1 MNLISTIIGTPLGW
15 VMWLCYTVVRNYG
28 VALILFT
35 LITRLLMFPL
45 SVKQQKSSVK
55 MAAFG
60 PKMRALQTKY
70 ANNKEKLSEE
80 MTKLYQEE
88 GYNPMS
94 SCLPLLIQ
102 LPILYGLIDVIYNP
116 LKHMLRFSNEIIT
129 RAMEI
134 AQNVLGATGGH
145 VASAQLGVVTAYQ
158 NNPGAFAPLGQEFGQ
173 EVLDKLAHFDITFL
187 GLNLAET
194 PHWGFNLL
202 VLIPILSGLSALLM
216 SLISMRNN
224 KLMQGENAGGGGMM
238 KGMMLVMPLFSLFFT
253 FSVPAG
259 VGFYWVVSNLIAVG
273 QTLLLN
279 KLYDPRKIAEAR
291 AKAEEEQREQERL
304 EKMEAKKKLKS
315 GEATKT
321 DREKALSEKE
331 LNRLKLAEARK
342 RDAERYGEEYVEV
355 TDEDLK

>member
-60 PKMRALQTKY
+60 PKMRARQTKY

-116 LKHMLRFSNEIIT
+116 LKRGVCPPGPGI
-129 RAMEI
+129 RP
-134 AQNVLGATGGH
+134 GG
-145 VASAQLGVVTAYQ
+145 
-158 NNPGAFAPLGQEFGQ
+158 
-173 EVLDKLAHFDITFL
+173 
-187 GLNLAET
+187 
-194 PHWGFNLL
+194 
-202 VLIPILSGLSALLM
+202 SG
-216 SLISMRNN
+216 
-224 KLMQGENAGGGGMM
+224 
-238 KGMMLVMPLFSLFFT
+238 
-253 FSVPAG
+253 
-259 VGFYWVVSNLIAVG
+259 
-273 QTLLLN
+273 
-279 KLYDPRKIAEAR
+279 
-291 AKAEEEQREQERL
+291 
-304 EKMEAKKKLKS
+304 
-315 GEATKT
+315 
-321 DREKALSEKE
+321 
-331 LNRLKLAEARK
+331 
-342 RDAERYGEEYVEV
+342 
-355 TDEDLK
+355 